1 MSDRLG
7 TFSPKDRGDWKWNR
21 PCRGERWRLPG
32 VSDPVWCRGP
42 IVLYLGMK
50 AHDKGSTCVVDA
62 MKCLWREGSQAW
74 LVLAGPSSRSFEEYL
89 EASDSKF
96 DRLLNLDP
104 VTGQEKRDLL
114 AAASVVVHPSRV
126 ESFGL
131 VYLEAWANAKPVIA
145 ADTAVMGE
153 LIESDRDGLLVP
165 FGEPKPLAL
174 AIQQLLDNQE
184 ERETRGLQDQKKCLN
199 QFTWD
204 AILERIHPYFGEEE
218 VGSQKIGDRREGE
231 KGERM
236 HSGRVSGDVL

>member
-1 MSDRLG
+1 MSDRPG

-89 EASDSKF
+89 EA
-96 DRLLNLDP
+96 
-104 VTGQEKRDLL
+104 
-114 AAASVVVHPSRV
+114 
-126 ESFGL
+126 
-131 VYLEAWANAKPVIA
+131 WANAKPVIV
-145 ADTAVMGE
+145 ADAAVMGE
-153 LIESDRDGLLVP
+153 LIESGRDGLRVP

-184 ERETRGLQDQKKCLN
+184 EREAMSLQGQEKCLN
-199 QFTWD
+199 
-204 AILERIHPYFGEEE
+204 
-218 VGSQKIGDRREGE
+218 
-231 KGERM
+231 
-236 HSGRVSGDVL
+236 